1 MHLGFFSVWQKWKTW
16 IYSSSSTCEDSEWPG
31 WQGEQ
36 AEEQDTQ
43 PANGTARAS
52 RVRLCSR
59 QSLTNKLYLGD
70 VPLLL
75 LDTSCS
81 QFFPTNKKHCVTLI
95 YLKTKEPENHEK
107 SAHTKKSQTHGATS
121 RNVHRFLKNL
131 SSVRGQRGSGNWVS
145 LAGITLCWVVLDNQ
159 VCFTDLH
166 IYSRE
171 GIC

>member
-1 MHLGFFSVWQKWKTW
+1 MEEFLRHCIMHLGFFSVWQKWKTW
-16 IYSSSSTCEDSEWPG
+16 IYSSSSTCEDSEWQG

-107 SAHTKKSQTHGATS
+107 SAHTKKIPNPWCNKQKCAQ
-121 RNVHRFLKNL
+121 VLKKI
-131 SSVRGQRGSGNWVS
+131 S
-145 LAGITLCWVVLDNQ
+145 VVLEAKGA
-159 VCFTDLH
+159 VGTGFP
-166 IYSRE
+166 
-171 GIC
+171 